1 MPPFKTNI
9 LLVTLFLIII
19 QNTFSQSISIDSL
32 TEMSFDILEHRSINS
47 KNDSVKKLYA
57 KAFLLKAK
65 KEKNTI
71 KIADGYYSF
80 SNIYR
85 HTPKGVKY
93 ADSILTLK
101 INQKN
106 SEYPAKGYLQ
116 KGIQLYYLAK
126 YTEALD
132 NYLKA
137 NEFYGISND
146 KYGQL
151 CVKHYIGLLKNQID
165 DKPKESLKI
174 FRENLLFFN
183 NKEKKA
189 TYQKQYL
196 KSLFA
201 LADSYNRNNVLDSA
215 EIINK
220 KGISESFN
228 NVDKYLYPHFLSTYG
243 ITMLYKK
250 EYDMAIDSLL
260 KSRQLF
266 QNDKTNIAISNI
278 NLYKA
283 LLGKEQ
289 QIQAI
294 EYLKQN
300 DSLFK
305 LHPEILFQAKESYE
319 YLLKYYKKDNDDEK
333 YLKTIESLLSI
344 DSIVKNKHENLS
356 KTIVNKYE
364 IPILISEKERIIDQL
379 NQANFSNKQYII
391 ILILLTSLFLFFTFH
406 FYRKS
411 IINKKRFIAL
421 MDENQ
426 KQNSEINNKT
436 SELVEA
442 STTKSTGLSEEL
454 VKEVLNKLSVFENSN
469 KFVKKSYTL
478 NTLAKELKTNST
490 YLSKII
496 NSSKKVNFSNYL
508 NGLRI
513 NYAIDKLKTEKSFRR
528 YTVQA
533 IAEEAGF
540 NKAQSFSTAFQK
552 QTGISITYFIK
563 QLNEHKT
570 TEKQAV

>member
-1 MPPFKTNI
+1 
-9 LLVTLFLIII
+9 
-19 QNTFSQSISIDSL
+19 
-32 TEMSFDILEHRSINS
+32 MSFDILEHRSINS

-289 QIQAI
+289 EPQAI

-305 LHPEILFQAKESYE
+305 LHSEILFQAKISYE
-319 YLLKYYKKDNDDEK
+319 HLLKYYKKNNDDGK
-333 YLKTIESLLSI
+333 YLKTIESLLNI

-356 KTIVNKYE
+356 KKIVNKYE

-379 NQANFSNKQYII
+379 NKANFSNKQYII

-411 IINKKRFIAL
+411 LINKKRFIAL
-421 MDENQ
+421 MNKNQ
-426 KQNSEINNKT
+426 KQNSIIDNKK
-436 SELVEA
+436 SELIEVN
-442 STTKSTGLSEEL
+442 TTKSTGLSEEL
-454 VKEVLNKLSVFENSN
+454 VKEVLNKLSIFENSN
-469 KFVKKSYTL
+469 KFIKKSYTL

-552 QTGISITYFIK
+552 KTGISITYFIK

-570 TEKQAV
+570 TEKQDI